1 MTKENMYTV
10 EFYSAIKKNE
20 IVSVTGK
27 WIELETT
34 AGSKS
39 HQTQK
44 DQVHI
49 FLHMKKPRFKLIHI
63 HAFVCAMK
71 PERGP

>member
-1 MTKENMYTV
+1 MTKENMHTV

-27 WIELETT
+27 WIELEITVV
-34 AGSKS
+34 SES

-49 FLHMKKPRFKLIHI
+49 FLHMKKT
-63 HAFVCAMK
+63 
-71 PERGP
+71 